1 MKVGGPGRI
10 STPGVKAGG
19 SKKAAGGFRVDQG
32 GRAGGASATGQAAA
46 MASIEALVALQ
57 GAGAVE
63 DATTGK
69 RRALKRASRLL
80 DLMDELRV
88 ALLEGRIPTHQL
100 KNLMTVIESQKH
112 ALDDPALAALVEEI
126 ELRAQVELAK
136 VQSHL
141 GGAGPLTTS
150 T

>member
-10 STPGVKAGG
+10 STPGVRAGG

-32 GRAGGASATGQAAA
+32 GRAGGVSAAGPTNA
-46 MASIEALVALQ
+46 MASIDALVALQ

-69 RRALKRASRLL
+69 RRAVKRASKLL
-80 DLMDELRV
+80 DLLDELRV
-88 ALLEGRIPTHQL
+88 ALLEGRIPTHHL
-100 KNLMTVIESQKH
+100 NALMTVIESQRH
-112 ALDDPALAALVEEI
+112 ASDDPKLAALLEEI

-141 GGAGPLTTS
+141 KSAAS
-150 T
+150 TPPSP